1 MEDIQGPDFPTSG
14 LILGKSGIRRAYETG
29 RGSIQ
34 MRARASIEERGG
46 GRQRIVVTEIPYQ
59 VNKARMIEKIAELAR
74 EKRIEGITD
83 LRDETSLRTGVR
95 VVIDV
100 RKDANANVILNN
112 LYKHTPLQTSFGVN
126 MIALVNGRPKLINL
140 KEALVEYLEHQKT
153 VVRRRTEYNL
163 KKAKDRAHILE
174 GLRIALDHIDE
185 IISIIRESDT
195 DKVAMETLQERFKL
209 SERQAQAILD
219 MRLRRLTGLERDKIE
234 NEYNELLSYIAE
246 LEEILANEDV
256 LLQLVRDE
264 LTEIKERFGDERRT
278 EIQLGSKQ
286 KEYGV
291 RTLDMAKRL
300 LDFGVHPPTI
310 YFPLNVEEGMMIE
323 PTETES
329 KETLDYFIDAMLQ
342 IADEVESDPDKVLEA
357 PHTTIIDRLDE
368 TTAARKPIL
377 KFEDLHQEKL

>member
-1 MEDIQGPDFPTSG
+1 
-14 LILGKSGIRRAYETG
+14 
-29 RGSIQ
+29 
-34 MRARASIEERGG
+34 
-46 GRQRIVVTEIPYQ
+46 
-59 VNKARMIEKIAELAR
+59 MIEKIAELAR

-219 MRLRRLTGLERDKIE
+219 MRLRRLTGLE
-234 NEYNELLSYIAE
+234 A
-246 LEEILANEDV
+246 
-256 LLQLVRDE
+256 
-264 LTEIKERFGDERRT
+264 IK
-278 EIQLGSKQ
+278 
-286 KEYGV
+286 
-291 RTLDMAKRL
+291 
-300 LDFGVHPPTI
+300 
-310 YFPLNVEEGMMIE
+310 
-323 PTETES
+323 
-329 KETLDYFIDAMLQ
+329 
-342 IADEVESDPDKVLEA
+342 
-357 PHTTIIDRLDE
+357 
-368 TTAARKPIL
+368 L
-377 KFEDLHQEKL
+377 KMSIMNY